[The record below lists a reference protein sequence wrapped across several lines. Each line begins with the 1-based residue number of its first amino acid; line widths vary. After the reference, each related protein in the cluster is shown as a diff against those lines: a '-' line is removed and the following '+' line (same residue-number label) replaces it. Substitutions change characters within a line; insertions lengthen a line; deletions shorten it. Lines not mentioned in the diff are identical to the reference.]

1 MARPFRIE
9 FPGALYRVISKEW
22 VVTRY
27 LAKKWE
33 DVYGFFEV
41 LDLALCHLV
50 QSPGIESVG
59 KCIPSWWGTHH
70 WVIGLHCAASEKC

>member
-1 MARPFRIE
+1 MGYA
-9 FPGALYRVISKEW
+9 
-22 VVTRY
+22 
-27 LAKKWE
+27 
-33 DVYGFFEV
+33 YGFFQV

-59 KCIPSWWGTHH
+59 KCIPPWWGNLH